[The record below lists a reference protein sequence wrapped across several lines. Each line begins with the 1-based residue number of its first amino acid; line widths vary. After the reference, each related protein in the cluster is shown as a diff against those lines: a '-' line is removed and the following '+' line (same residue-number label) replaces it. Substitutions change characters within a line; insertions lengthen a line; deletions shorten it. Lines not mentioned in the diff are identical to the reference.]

1 VFTYE
6 RLLKKHGFDIII
18 GVDEAGR
25 GPLAGPVVAAA
36 VRLISHR
43 FNNRIDD
50 SKKLSAA
57 KRERAYLEIIDKCI
71 FGIGIVDEKEI
82 DAINILEASRLAMQK
97 AVLLLIDKLGE
108 NCDYKRVFIIA
119 DGNMSLNISLPV
131 LSIIKGDCKSISIAS
146 ASIIAKVTRDRIM
159 KLYDRAYPQYGFLK
173 HKGYPTAEHRKCLK
187 DIGPSPIHRKS
198 FSFAC

>member
-1 VFTYE
+1 MLNYE
-6 RLLKKHGFDIII
+6 RLLKKQGFDIII

-43 FNNRIDD
+43 FKNRIDD
-50 SKKLSAA
+50 SKKLSSAL
-57 KRERAYLEIIDKCI
+57 REKAYLEIIDKSV
-71 FGIGIVDEKEI
+71 FGIGIVGEKEI

-97 AVLLLIDKLGE
+97 AILSLIDKLGE
-108 NCDYKRVFIIA
+108 NCNYKRIFIIA

-131 LSIIKGDCKSISIAS
+131 LSIIRGDSKSLSIAS

-159 KLYDRAYPQYGFLK
+159 KIYDRAYPEYGFLK
-173 HKGYPTAEHRKCLK
+173 HKGYPTLMHRKRLK
-187 DIGPSPIHRKS
+187 DIGLSPIHRKS
-198 FSFAC
+198 FSFA